1 MLTVSPARI
10 PEDLDTVRALFD
22 EYGAWIGVDLSFQ
35 DFARE
40 RAELPGAYVPPRG
53 ALLLAR
59 EGERV
64 LGLVALRPLES
75 GVCEM
80 KRLFVRESARGLG
93 AGRALIAAVL
103 ATARAAGYA
112 RMRLDTLP
120 MMGTAIALYRA
131 AGFREIAPY
140 RVNPIPGALFLELDL
155 EHAATALPEDR

>member
-1 MLTVSPARI
+1 VSPARI

-22 EYGAWIGVDLSFQ
+22 EYGSWIGVDLSFQ

-64 LGLVALRPLES
+64 LGLVALRPLEP

-131 AGFREIAPY
+131 TGFREIAPY